1 MTIVAQSSSITNKK
15 RKEERNI
22 VFDLRNEPMETDQIH
37 HSHVF
42 VLVFHVLIFPSNTM
56 TITFSFLVVGVAQER
71 HHCV

>member
-1 MTIVAQSSSITNKK
+1 MTIVTHSSSITNNKG
-15 RKEERNI
+15 ERNTI
-22 VFDLRNEPMETDQIH
+22 FNLQNEPMETDQLH

-56 TITFSFLVVGVAQER
+56 RITFSFFGCGGVAQER